1 MHCDLDRYKST
12 YSVPRPNS
20 FCIGTYFE
28 KRTTSPQTAGA
39 SLEEAEDPLV
49 QRHVRHMRR
58 MTAERDLLHDALH
71 VFVGVCPPEAGVPPL
86 LALLTSQS

>member
-1 MHCDLDRYKST
+1 MIWVVTRPYRVCHDRN
-12 YSVPRPNS
+12 R
-20 FCIGTYFE
+20 FCVGTYLE

-39 SLEEAEDPLV
+39 SLEEAEDPPV
-49 QRHVRHMRR
+49 QRHARHVRR

-71 VFVGVCPPEAGVPPL
+71 VFVGIGPPEAGVAPL